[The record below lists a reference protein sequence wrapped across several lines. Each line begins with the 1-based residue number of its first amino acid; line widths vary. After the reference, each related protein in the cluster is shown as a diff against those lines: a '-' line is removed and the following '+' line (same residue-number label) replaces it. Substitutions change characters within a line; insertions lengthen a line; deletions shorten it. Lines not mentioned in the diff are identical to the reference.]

1 MTADLPIVLKLGGE
15 TLAVQHATLA
25 ALPGIVAEHRLVL
38 VHGGGKRLTEWLE
51 LLGIESRFVDGR
63 RVTDDAALEVAVAV
77 LGGLV
82 NRELVAA
89 LAALGVRA
97 AGIAG
102 FDGGL
107 LRAARVP
114 ALGRVGRITTTNPAI
129 LDALLDAAI
138 LPVVA
143 PLAIDE
149 AGAICNVNADEVAA
163 AIAGAMRGR
172 LLLLSDTDG
181 VRGADGERV
190 ETLDERSAEDL
201 IVRGV
206 IAGGMVPKVR
216 GALDVLRAGGRE
228 VVIADG
234 RGAEAIRRA
243 IENRH
248 AGTRVVLSEWSPSTS

>member
-1 MTADLPIVLKLGGE
+1 VTRPEPSVVLKLGGE
-15 TLAVQHATLA
+15 TLAAQHATLA

-38 VHGGGKRLTEWLE
+38 VHGGGKRLTEWLAR
-51 LLGIESRFVDGR
+51 LGIESRFVDGR

-89 LAALGVRA
+89 LAELGVRA

-107 LRAARVP
+107 LRAGGIP
-114 ALGRVGRITTTNPAI
+114 ALGRVGRITATNPAV
-129 LDALLDAAI
+129 LHALLDAGI

-149 AGAICNVNADEVAA
+149 TGAICNVNADEVAA

-181 VRGADGERV
+181 VRGADGRRIEG
-190 ETLDERSAEDL
+190 
-201 IVRGV
+201 GV
-206 IAGGMVPKVR
+206 ISGGMVPKVL
-216 GALDVLRAGGRE
+216 GALDVLRAGGCE

-234 RGAEAIRRA
+234 RGIGAIRRA
-243 IENRH
+243 IEDPD
-248 AGTRVVLSEWSPSTS
+248 AGTRVVRTEDRA